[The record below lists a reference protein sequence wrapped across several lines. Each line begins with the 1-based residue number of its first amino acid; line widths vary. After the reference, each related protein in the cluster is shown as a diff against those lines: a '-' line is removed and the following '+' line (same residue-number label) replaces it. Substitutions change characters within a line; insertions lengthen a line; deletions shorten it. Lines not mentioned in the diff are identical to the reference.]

1 MFDSHC
7 HLHDER
13 LYAEA
18 QEVMVRARQ
27 AGLSGLLLAG
37 VDAESWARQD
47 LLRRQFD
54 QPGFSIGVS
63 YGVHPQIVPTLTE
76 AQLADQ
82 LARLEKAVRGQ
93 LSIDG
98 STLLAA
104 HAIGELGLDAYTEQT
119 RQALPLQERAFRAQL
134 ALSRELDLP
143 IVLHILRTHPAS
155 LRILKSDGIP
165 RAGGVVHSF
174 SGSAELCA
182 QYVAL
187 GLSISF
193 AGGVTL
199 AHAPRLWAAAQAVP
213 RERLLVET
221 DAPDQTPRTHRP
233 ARCEPAFLSAVI
245 GKLAA
250 LRGETALAIAEA
262 SEENARRLFRLPMP
276 SVSSRS
282 G

>member
-13 LYAEA
+13 LYAQSA
-18 QEVMVRARQ
+18 QVIVRAQQ

-37 VDAESWARQD
+37 VDAQSWSRQD
-47 LLRRQFD
+47 RLHKQWD
-54 QPGFSIGVS
+54 GPSFSIGVA
-63 YGVHPQIVPTLTE
+63 YGVHPQVIPSLSDVQLDDQLGMLRR
-76 AQLADQ
+76 AALGQLA
-82 LARLEKAVRGQ
+82 
-93 LSIDG
+93 IDG
-98 STLLAA
+98 STLRAA
-104 HAIGELGLDAYTEQT
+104 HAIGELGLDAYTEST
-119 RQALPLQERAFRAQL
+119 RQCLPLQERAFRSQL

-143 IVLHILRTHPAS
+143 IVLHILRTHPAA
-155 LRILKSDGIP
+155 LRILRSDGLP
-165 RAGGVVHSF
+165 RAGGVVHSY
-174 SGSAELCA
+174 SGSAELCR

-199 AHAPRLWAAAQAVP
+199 ANAPRLWAAAQVVP
-213 RERLLVET
+213 AERLLVET
-221 DAPDQTPRTHRP
+221 DAPDQTPLALRP
-233 ARCEPAFLSAVI
+233 ARCEPAFLPAVI

-250 LRGETALAIAEA
+250 LRGETALAIAKA

-276 SVSSRS
+276 AESSRS